1 MDVVEE
7 DTEDGAGNTGL
18 DLDFED
24 DTVNSD
30 FDEDT
35 DVTFEDGGTCV
46 NRLGEL
52 SVRIERVHTLS
63 KDVRNDPPLL
73 LMDTTNQIVQ
83 SGNIIRS
90 YLILLKKFTYLSYG
104 RPLSKAH
111 LVRYNLNI

>member
-1 MDVVEE
+1 M
-7 DTEDGAGNTGL
+7 
-18 DLDFED
+18 
-24 DTVNSD
+24 NSD

-63 KDVRNDPPLL
+63 KDVRNDPSLL